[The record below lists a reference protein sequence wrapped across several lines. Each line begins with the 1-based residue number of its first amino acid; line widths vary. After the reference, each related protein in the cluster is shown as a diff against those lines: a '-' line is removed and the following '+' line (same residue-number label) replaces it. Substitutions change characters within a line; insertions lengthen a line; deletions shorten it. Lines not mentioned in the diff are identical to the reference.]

1 MTSDEI
7 TASPAASVAGP
18 YSPVVRCP
26 AQQDLIFVSGQL
38 PVGEGGGLEPGG
50 VGEQVAA
57 AVRNALAV
65 ASSAGAGAEDV
76 VKVTVYTTDISD
88 MEALN
93 RAYVEA
99 LGGARPAR
107 TTVEVSRLPKG
118 ALVEVDLIATVPA
131 RP

>member
-7 TASPAASVAGP
+7 TTARPAAAAAP

-26 AQQDLIFVSGQL
+26 AGQDLVFVSGQL
-38 PVGEGGGLEPGG
+38 PVGEDGGLEPGG
-50 VGEQVAA
+50 VGEQVAV

-65 ASSAGAGAEDV
+65 ASSAGVRLEDV
-76 VKVTVYTTDISD
+76 VKMTVYTTDISD
-88 MEALN
+88 MDTLN
-93 RAYVEA
+93 RAYTEA

-118 ALVEVDLIATVPA
+118 ALVEVDLVATVP
-131 RP
+131 REP